1 MTKLEKLLIKKLK
14 LEFPN
19 ALQNKTSI
27 EFEYSGRRVRIS
39 FIEQRIA
46 GDQILR
52 YTILLD
58 FNEIED
64 VWYQYKELLNYSADY
79 PATIWITLKEL
90 KSEIHH
96 AGYIMFSKIPDLNL
110 ETLSDEIVSFTK
122 KSIERYIDIAEVDK
136 VVNDPNEDLKFSIV
150 KYQGG
155 AYRKILVAR
164 AAKNPNA
171 AQIEADVR
179 EWCNKWYEY
188 GLKENYPEMVNT
200 KIVFDKIFGLG

>member
-1 MTKLEKLLIKKLK
+1 MTKLEKVLLKKIK

-27 EFEYSGRRVRIS
+27 EVEYCGRKVRID
-39 FIEQRIA
+39 FLEQRIA
-46 GDQILR
+46 GDQILN
-52 YTILLD
+52 YNILLY

-79 PATIWITLKEL
+79 PATIWGTLKEL
-90 KSEIHH
+90 KPEIYH

-110 ETLSDEIVSFTK
+110 ETLSDEIVTFTK
-122 KSIERYIDIAEVDK
+122 KSIQRYIDIVEVDK
-136 VVNDPNEDLKFSIV
+136 VVNDPNEDLQFSIV
-150 KYQGG
+150 KYPGG

-164 AAKNPNA
+164 AANNPNA
-171 AQIEADVR
+171 TQIEADVR
-179 EWCNKWYEY
+179 AWCNKWYEY
-188 GLKENYPEMVNT
+188 GLKEDKVDMVNR